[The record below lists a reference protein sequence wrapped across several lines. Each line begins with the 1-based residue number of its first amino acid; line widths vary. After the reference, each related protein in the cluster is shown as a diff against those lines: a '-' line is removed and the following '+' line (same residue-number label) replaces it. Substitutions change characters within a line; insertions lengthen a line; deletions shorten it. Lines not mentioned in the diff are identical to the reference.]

1 MQHLGELELFERDAV
16 RNQDGIRPSREVPR
30 SVQNRRED
38 AQERQA
44 ICVGVRFVVV
54 SSRIVSKRLPDVD
67 YQNIKVDFELI
78 VEPGKGGR
86 NPPIV
91 TIPTSFV
98 YSNIHDKCKVEVPIT
113 AEMLRAEAIVLKVV
127 IRDVASVRLFPVTHS
142 SSMRGRHAT

>member
-1 MQHLGELELFERDAV
+1 M
-16 RNQDGIRPSREVPR
+16 
-30 SVQNRRED
+30 
-38 AQERQA
+38 
-44 ICVGVRFVVV
+44 V

-142 SSMRGRHAT
+142 FMARDWELTREPSAPPIGIFNAGATCYLNSLTSLFSSSQSSGAS